1 MGFAIAFI
9 KIPGLGIR
17 HYQQQ
22 FPSFPLPFNPSRFP
36 FGYTLVN
43 SRFNKRLIQATGSKI
58 KGLFMFTASE
68 TPLIAAVVL
77 VASGILGWGFYRAR
91 PFGKLGIL
99 AWLQSVVLM
108 TPWLIFF
115 GCFAAGIYINIV
127 GILLLL
133 VISTAIYVY
142 LGRQLRAG
150 GQDVILRQKA
160 AERMA
165 AQNLA
170 DVNDAKSGNLPLVG
184 TQPISDVI
192 PIPDEDMS
200 AIKGIFGIDTFFATE
215 TIPYQDGVIFKG
227 NLRGEPEATHN
238 RLTASLQ
245 QKLGEKYRLFLVENT
260 DDKPVMIVLPSRNDP
275 RPMSLA
281 QKAFGVVLLLATVV
295 TSLETAGLLLN
306 FDFLSYPSRYPEAL
320 PIALGII
327 ATLTAH
333 EIGHWVAAREHRVRL
348 SIPFFLPAVQI
359 GSFGAITRFESL
371 LPSRKVLF
379 DIALAGPAAGG
390 ILSLVMLIAG
400 LLLSHP
406 NSAFQLPSDFFQGSI
421 LVGSLARVVL
431 GSALKS
437 SVVSIHPLVVI
448 GWLGLVITALNL
460 MPAGQLD
467 GGRIVQAIYGRKIA
481 NRATIATLIVLA
493 LVSLG
498 NPLAM
503 YWAIVILFLQRDLER
518 PSLNEIT
525 EPDDARAAL
534 GLLALFL
541 MIATLIPLTPAVAGR
556 LGIG

>member
-1 MGFAIAFI
+1 
-9 KIPGLGIR
+9 
-17 HYQQQ
+17 
-22 FPSFPLPFNPSRFP
+22 
-36 FGYTLVN
+36 
-43 SRFNKRLIQATGSKI
+43 
-58 KGLFMFTASE
+58 MFTASE

-115 GCFAAGIYINIV
+115 GCFAAGIYVNIV
-127 GILLLL
+127 GVLLLL

-142 LGRQLRAG
+142 LGKQLRNA

-165 AQNLA
+165 SQNLA
-170 DVNDAKSGNLPLVG
+170 DVNDAKSGNLPLVV
-184 TQPISDVI
+184 TQPVSDVI
-192 PIPDEDMS
+192 PIPDEEMS
-200 AIKGIFGIDTFFATE
+200 TIRSIFGIDTFFATE

-275 RPMSLA
+275 RPMSWA
-281 QKAFGVVLLLATVV
+281 QKTFGVILLLATVV

-306 FDFLSYPSRYPEAL
+306 FDFLSYPSRYREAL

-333 EIGHWVAAREHRVRL
+333 EIGHWVSARGHQVRL

-390 ILSLVMLIAG
+390 ILSLLMLLAG
-400 LLLSHP
+400 LLLSQP

-421 LVGSLARVVL
+421 LVGTLARVVL
-431 GSALKS
+431 GSALNS
-437 SVVSIHPLVVI
+437 SVVSVHPLVII

-481 NRATIATLIVLA
+481 GRATIATLIVLA

-541 MIATLIPLTPAVAGR
+541 MIVTLLPLTPALAGR